1 MHNDNLSSEYYY
13 RAFSLSNQM
22 AVLEYGS
29 YIMESGHAVAN
40 RNNSEKKRGYLLG
53 IDDGKVEKGKE
64 ACRGWQTSN

>member
-40 RNNSEKKRGYLLG
+40 RNNREKKEDIYWGLTM
-53 IDDGKVEKGKE
+53 EK
-64 ACRGWQTSN
+64 